1 MFDNGGKKVFTLL
14 TVAQPDTLAAAYK
27 VLKEKRS
34 NAVLGGCAYLRM
46 GSQVI
51 NTGVDLSKLG
61 LKYIKEQDNCIE
73 IGAMTSFREV
83 ETNQALTKYA
93 GGVLSKAVAGVVGV
107 QFRNVV
113 TVGASVFM
121 RYGFSDLL
129 TALLALDAEVEL
141 VQGGRLTLA
150 AFLDMPRSKDIL
162 TKIIIHKTKGQAA
175 YQALRNSAGDYP
187 LVTVAV
193 SQLDGEWKIAVGAR
207 PTRAKL
213 AIQAAT
219 LLTTAG
225 NDITAEVVAQAAQTA
240 VDELPFGSNRRASAI
255 YRQAVAQ
262 TLIKRAIA
270 EVTACK

>member
-1 MFDNGGKKVFTLL
+1 MFTIS
-14 TVAQPDTLAAAYK
+14 TIAQPDTLEAAYK

-46 GSQVI
+46 GTQKI
-51 NTGVDLSKLG
+51 HTGVDLTKLG

-73 IGAMTSFREV
+73 IGAMTSFRDV
-83 ETNQALTKYA
+83 ETNQVLNKYA
-93 GGVLSKAVAGVVGV
+93 GGLLAKAVAGIIGV
-107 QFRNVV
+107 QFRNAV

-121 RYGFSDLL
+121 RYGFSDFL

-141 VQGGRLTLA
+141 VQGGRMTLA
-150 AFLDMPRSKDIL
+150 AFLDMPRSKDVL
-162 TKIIIHKTKGQAA
+162 TKVIIHKTEGQAS

-193 SQLDGEWKIAVGAR
+193 SRLNNEWKIVVGAR

-213 AIQAAT
+213 AGRAAALLNEAGT
-219 LLTTAG
+219 LLG
-225 NDITAEVVAQAAQTA
+225 AELAEQAAQTA
-240 VDELPFGSNRRASAI
+240 ADELPFGSNRRASAA

-262 TLIKRAIA
+262 TLIKRAIM
-270 EVTACK
+270 EVAACK